1 MHRKQK
7 QMKNTN
13 NTQPTIID
21 ETNNEIQWK
30 KIPGH
35 SRYLVS
41 NSAFPVVW
49 DTKKNKVCHVSKMRA
64 DGGNVYDYVN
74 LRRDD
79 DGSYHGVPL
88 HRVVALAWIPNPH
101 GYRVVDHIDDNPRN
115 NDPRSNLRWVS
126 DSANHSKPAAKNKMS
141 RSMLAAWRDPIKR
154 ANMVA
159 AQVRRRTREKTEKLL
174 DGIASMIVDFRRRE
188 GLANV

>member
-1 MHRKQK
+1 
-7 QMKNTN
+7 MKNTN

-21 ETNNEIQWK
+21 ENNNEIQWR

-41 NSAFPVVW
+41 NSQFPVVW
-49 DTKKNKVCHVSKMRA
+49 DTKKNKVCHVSKMRGGT
-64 DGGNVYDYVN
+64 GGNVYDYVN
-74 LRRDD
+74 LRRDS
-79 DGSYHGVPL
+79 DGAWHGIPL
-88 HRVVALAWIPNPH
+88 HRVVALAWIPNPN
-101 GYRVVDHIDDNPRN
+101 GYRVVDHIKDNPRMN
-115 NDPRSNLRWVS
+115 APWDLQWVS

-159 AQVRRRTREKTEKLL
+159 AQVRRRTRERTEKLL
-174 DGIASMIVDFRRRE
+174 SGIAEMIVDFRQRE